1 MRNFTAS
8 EGVFVDTWGWLVLAH
23 RKDANHRRVR
33 DLLIQAADH
42 GLTWTTTD
50 YVLDETATRL
60 FASVPF
66 SVAAKFFDRI
76 FESQLLGS
84 LVVETVSPE
93 RFRAA
98 WKLRLKYKDKPR
110 ISFTDLTSFVVMRET
125 RIHQVIT
132 GDAHFAQVGMGF
144 QSIP

>member
-8 EGVFVDTWGWLVLAH
+8 EGVFVDTWAWLVLAN
-23 RKDANHRRVR
+23 RKDPNYPQVR
-33 DLLIQAADH
+33 DLRVASAERGVAWI
-42 GLTWTTTD
+42 TTD

-66 SVAAKFFDRI
+66 SAAAKFFDGI
-76 FESQLLGS
+76 FESQQLES
-84 LVVETVSPE
+84 VVIETINPD

-110 ISFTDLTSFVVMRET
+110 ISFTDLTSFVVMRER
-125 RIHQVIT
+125 RIRRVIT
-132 GDAHFAQVGMGF
+132 GDSHFGQVGLGF
-144 QSIP
+144 QAIP